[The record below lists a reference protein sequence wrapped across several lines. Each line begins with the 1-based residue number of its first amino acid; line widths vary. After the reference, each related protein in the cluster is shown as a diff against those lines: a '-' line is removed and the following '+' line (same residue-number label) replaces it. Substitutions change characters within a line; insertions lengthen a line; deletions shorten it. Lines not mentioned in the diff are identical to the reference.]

1 MIKTKILVEINDL
14 EHGLKLIE
22 SQKYSIVLNVKD
34 VSYTKQF
41 NCYLNELKL
50 LSNKANEL
58 GVELFANVDMLF
70 HEDDLTGLKAILKR
84 IYQMNFKGVI
94 ISDVGIIELA
104 KELNLNFNF
113 INGGSILNT
122 NYESININ
130 SSFYTGFFV
139 SNEINISEIEKIIER
154 NKSELFIQIFGKQ
167 KMFYSKRRLLT
178 SYFENFKIPL
188 RDFHPRNHLVI
199 SDQNEKDNLS
209 YIYEDSFGTYI
220 YTFFDVNGL
229 DYVKEFKNQNVDYLY
244 ISNLFKEKVQYNQII
259 LAFYNYL
266 NDLISYEQADEI
278 IKANSAVLS
287 KSFFEDASVYT
298 IEKTKLLEASQKNE

>member
-14 EHGLKLIE
+14 EHGLELIE

-50 LSNKANEL
+50 LSSKANEL

-104 KELNLNFNF
+104 KDLNLNFNF

-122 NYESININ
+122 NYESINIS
-130 SSFYTGFFV
+130 SSFYSGFFV

-178 SYFENFKIPL
+178 SYFENFKIHL

-199 SDQNEKDNLS
+199 NDQNEKDNLS

>member
-14 EHGLKLIE
+14 EHGLELIE

-41 NCYLNELKL
+41 NCYVNELKL
-50 LSNKANEL
+50 LSSKANEL

-104 KELNLNFNF
+104 KDLNLNFNF

-122 NYESININ
+122 NYESINIS

-199 SDQNEKDNLS
+199 NDQNEKDNLS

-229 DYVKEFKNQNVDYLY
+229 DYVKEFKNHNVDYLY